1 VTSRKTK
8 VALVVTKN
16 ACDYNMTD
24 EHSDGTRHEKFSTAE
39 TIDKEDCWERK
50 QKIDDSEN
58 TGSK

>member
-1 VTSRKTK
+1 
-8 VALVVTKN
+8 VTKN

-50 QKIDDSEN
+50 QEIDDSEN